1 MPSSNDDLK
10 VTSTSLYCLREND
23 KIMTYIYIIR
33 TNGKAKV
40 YQRMAFKAEIN
51 GGKPKENERNV

>member
-23 KIMTYIYIIR
+23 KIMTYIYHK
-33 TNGKAKV
+33 NEW
-40 YQRMAFKAEIN
+40 QRYI
-51 GGKPKENERNV
+51 KEWLSKLK

>member
-23 KIMTYIYIIR
+23 KIMTYIYITR
-33 TNGKAKV
+33 MNGKGISK
-40 YQRMAFKAEIN
+40 N
-51 GGKPKENERNV
+51 GFQS